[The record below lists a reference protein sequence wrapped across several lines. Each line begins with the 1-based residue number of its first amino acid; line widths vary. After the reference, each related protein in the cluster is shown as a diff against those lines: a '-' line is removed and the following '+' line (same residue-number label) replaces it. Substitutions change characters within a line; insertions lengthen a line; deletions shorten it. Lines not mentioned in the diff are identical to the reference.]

1 MIQPQLRVKLVVAA
15 GVVGASLLAATFV
28 GCQSSQPSQAQNGP
42 YGQFNGN
49 QFAGAPGQ
57 QPSQYSGQQM
67 AAAGGAPNG
76 WTPQNQQALLSETQR
91 IGSQPNLSAQDVV
104 AMAHSGVPD
113 QQIAMAIQQRGTAL
127 RSSPGMSQYL
137 AQNGV
142 NPAVLGTNSS
152 AMGQPGMNQPGMN
165 QPGMNQA
172 GAFPGSPGMQ
182 QVAMND
188 SQAALAGNSYSTRPQ
203 YGSAPGSGVTSAVYP
218 GTAAGAGQLQ
228 PATYD
233 STSATPAFD
242 QSAAATGGANGD
254 TWRAMP
260 H

>member
-57 QPSQYSGQQM
+57 QAPQYGGQQM

-113 QQIAMAIQQRGTAL
+113 QQIATAIQQRGSAL
-127 RSSPGMSQYL
+127 RATPGMTQYL

-142 NPAVLGTNSS
+142 NPAVLGANSP
-152 AMGQPGMNQPGMN
+152 AMGQPGFNQPGMN
-165 QPGMNQA
+165 PP
-172 GAFPGSPGMQ
+172 GAFPGAGGMQ
-182 QVAMND
+182 QVAMSD
-188 SQAALAGNSYSTRPQ
+188 PQSALAGNAYSTRPQ
-203 YGSAPGSGVTSAVYP
+203 YAAAPASGVTSAVYP
-218 GTAAGAGQLQ
+218 GNSASAGQLQ
-228 PATYD
+228 SATYD

>member
-57 QPSQYSGQQM
+57 QPSPYAGQQM

-113 QQIAMAIQQRGTAL
+113 QQIAMAIQQRGSAL
-127 RSSPGMSQYL
+127 RSTPGMTQYF

-142 NPAVLGTNSS
+142 NPAVLGANSP
-152 AMGQPGMNQPGMN
+152 AMGQPAFNQPGMN
-165 QPGMNQA
+165 PPGPYP
-172 GAFPGSPGMQ
+172 GAAGMQ
-182 QVAMND
+182 QIAMND
-188 SQAALAGNSYSTRPQ
+188 PQSALAGNAYSTRPQ
-203 YGSAPGSGVTSAVYP
+203 YASAPASGVTSAVYP
-218 GTAAGAGQLQ
+218 GTSATAGQVQ
-228 PATYD
+228 SATYD
-233 STSATPAFD
+233 STSATPGFD
-242 QSAAATGGANGD
+242 QSAAATGGTNGD